1 MLKAKIS
8 PRFPALVVALS
19 MCMFT
24 HTHTNPHTCLWG
36 SIPDNQFVSKIF
48 TISELL
54 PLFLSETG
62 QLNSL
67 PGKDETE
74 KKNMTYKYHT
84 MLTLHLICKILL
96 ETTLKKSWTK
106 HFNGM

>member
-1 MLKAKIS
+1 MLKAKFS

-19 MCMFT
+19 MCLFTHT

-36 SIPDNQFVSKIF
+36 SIPENRFVSKIF

-96 ETTLKKSWTK
+96 ETTLKKK
-106 HFNGM
+106 LDKAF